1 MESNIKASTGAMY
14 VTGQNATIIGSQT
27 IGLSAEF
34 VRDLLAAKDRQIEEL
49 LKVIARLTR

>member
-1 MESNIKASTGAMY
+1 MNKEIKTSTGAIY
-14 VTGQNATIIGSQT
+14 VTGANATIIGSQT

-49 LKVIARLTR
+49 LKIIARLKN

>member
-1 MESNIKASTGAMY
+1 MESNVKASTGAMY
-14 VTGQNATIIGSQT
+14 VTGQNATIIGNQT